1 MLPQPPQYNS
11 ISLTTLIDAYGIEKI
26 KPSLHIVKSHYHL
39 RLYNTNP
46 ANASHPAIFASKTK
60 EVKQF
65 FNSYNNIMKARSD
78 YKDGLYCGN
87 VKVDM
92 IVDADAELAKQIM
105 GLKNDNS

>member
-1 MLPQPPQYNS
+1 MLPKPPQYTS
-11 ISLTTLIDAYGIEKI
+11 IGLTALIDAYGIEKI
-26 KPSLHIVKSHYHL
+26 KPSLHTVKNHYHL

-46 ANASHPAIFASKTK
+46 ANASRPAIFANKTK

-65 FNSYNNIMKARSD
+65 FNSYNNIMKARAD

-105 GLKNDNS
+105 GLENDNS